1 MWNLGDQKPGHLKD
15 FINAGR
21 TASEKRTCP
30 GKRGPRLE
38 EEQREERRQKEEEER
53 KKRQEEERKRR
64 EEEERRRR
72 EDEERR
78 RRREEEERR
87 RKEDEERRRR
97 REEEERRRK
106 EEEERRRRREEEE
119 RGGGEEEEER
129 RRREEEERRRRE
141 DEERRRRREEEER
154 RRKEDEERRRR
165 EEEERR
171 RREEEE
177 RRRREEEERR
187 RQAQLERERRIQ
199 QQIDEENQASRQN
212 LTQAYLD
219 LQEEQ
224 NLRTRRFHQEQT
236 VVLHQV
242 VEDHTAEIQRDESA
256 DVAEKFE
263 ELLDKYQ
270 IKEAESEESDLE
282 DRMKTLQNELTQKY
296 FQEHQIPVWSLLAL
310 DQATGYIDLSLTE
323 RLSVLEAVVK
333 VTLEGH
339 NDFED
344 VQDKKLEFLLSLQEQ
359 LHAQNPTLA
368 QQVLVNV
375 LKVTPQLTSP
385 AKEIL
390 SHILF
395 NKIWTPKE
403 IKLFI
408 GRALSHDQKT
418 VTEILH
424 RVCTYSLNCITALT
438 ALNEERPLDYIQ
450 DCLSDELDK
459 DVDSVL
465 NEMQDKN
472 YPEDLLRLL
481 GDVLRS
487 VEKELPVLQSVDINT
502 AMITECK
509 TKIVSLDL
517 SAPDV
522 DVLKKV
528 LVVLSIAVKKCTTLD
543 SSGGRIEGYFPRLS
557 QLAALLLLLL
567 PQLQEKRGC
576 LLEIGTGEGKTCIL
590 AMFATIQA
598 TRGAKVDIVTSSP
611 LLAIRDQEEWS
622 KLFHMF
628 GVTSSIVPPPNIY
641 NCSAECQEELIK
653 EAYSRQVVYGTVGT
667 FAADALRQEFEK
679 KMTRSSRKFDCV
691 VVDEV
696 DFMTLDSGVQ
706 VTFLSHQASGL
717 RHVEQVLAS
726 IWALMSAFRPIEL
739 FGMGEIWWGTRIQ
752 LFHKLAL
759 QAVIGSESED
769 FSSND
774 VLVMGVEKGLYSQQD
789 LDGLKKAESQTDTD
803 GCEETKREAIEK
815 IMANVGP
822 EEQYQLLSEVRMKT
836 GNSVNVDYYILE
848 NNLARLY
855 REESHEDSNV
865 SILLLQKGQACEI
878 MSEDSLIEVTVDKL
892 KSRIKYSRD
901 CDLDSLEE
909 SKGFIVIPS
918 FLGKYME
925 NQLPVF
931 AENALKAIRMTR
943 GREYMIDKALEADR
957 VDSNDADSHKYDA
970 IIPVDFQASG
980 VLEKNR
986 CWGDGLQQFLEMK
999 HQLAISSLS
1008 NVTNYMS
1015 NVHFFKRYLKG
1026 KGIFGVS
1033 GTLGGDAEK
1042 AFLERHYKTACYVI
1056 PSHRQKKLVEL
1067 PAVQVS
1073 GERWIQVICES
1084 AWRAADRGQVV
1095 LIICEDVK
1103 TADEL
1108 KARMHGKRSKDITMY
1123 TISEKHNIEKRKFGP
1138 GNIIIATNLGGRG
1151 TDIHVQHQV
1160 NECGGLFVLLAYFPG
1175 SQRVERQVFGRT
1187 ARKGNPGMVQMI
1199 LNRDRLAAAY
1209 QAQSAETMRQ
1219 LREEHE
1225 VSRLSSMERDELFE
1239 INLKETL
1246 FSRFCEFL
1254 ADFDKNFT
1262 HDERRDLTKIK
1273 VKDIPECF
1281 KSHCCKFDYQ
1291 TALNALKES
1300 WALWLIFHEGHIS
1313 RHEDIAMLSEKL
1325 IRHLEETGKDVLHGR
1340 SNNFYDYIRQAKSRT
1355 DLYCIDK
1362 HQCDYGAITYWKSAA
1377 KCDPFYSAVALYNQA
1392 YITMNL
1398 AKTGYKAEAKG
1409 LLEEAKTAVDVFLSE
1424 STNTMMFCN
1433 LSVTSDFEPHHKNSN
1448 LQAQMTARMN
1458 IFKAWKRYIE
1468 SAVAVLE
1475 KLESNKKDAVVEE
1488 TSVYNL
1494 SKNKDPITTHELLVL
1509 YEYGLG
1515 IVFEVKKKPEFSYD
1529 ALACFLLGVFQVAA
1543 GVLVCALSG
1552 GVASQFGLGLI
1563 NEGVSDMIQGIKG
1576 MIQGTF
1582 DWAEWAIAKAITIGV
1597 SLVFG
1602 GLTRLRK
1609 AASAVR
1615 SGTRGLMAGA
1625 KCSSFTVKQCFK
1637 HAGKYAVQELG
1648 KQGCM
1653 TAVSYAID
1661 KGLNAVFQK
1670 ALHDH
1675 FKKKTTSLIKANS
1688 RLDTALNDLVCS
1700 GVPKTAMEN
1709 GMTDYRIDEDCEESM
1724 HQSVNMLTSRVIPDL
1739 MMDCTTVMKALNT
1752 LSEVYDKVTQH
1763 IQSEK
1768 AAGRMQYLKQGLE
1781 IAKYATMSV
1790 QILQSY
1796 PTEKVINDTFVPKFL
1811 ESMKPLTQEKY
1822 DRDGRHELPNVKRLK
1837 EELLEAIAE
1846 SVSSEFISACSR
1858 HMTALM
1864 NKACMAKVTFVAG
1877 SAVSNLLGR
1886 TDTQSFFTNQVYKH
1900 QVRQTFKSRCQDL
1913 PEAEKR
1919 DLQCYVDEIC
1929 DINHPATE
1937 VDILVLTQSEALQ
1950 GKGIKLIV
1958 VDKDGKKVSQDYY
1971 PGMDESVGDIVLQL
1985 RKEPKNPQRSEGFLS
2000 EMIKRIRLEQSP
2012 STGHFEIVRPDG
2024 SVEPVYS
2031 EGHNCLYH
2039 AVAQATSTN
2048 PNTREE
2054 AAILRNQVRQTL
2066 RDDVDR
2072 YAPVLKLQRGYE
2084 SSYTSSGKYLIIGGC
2099 RKTRNEAKDRYKE
2112 HLNTTPQDDL
2122 TENDASVIKTYKLG
2136 MVGTYNEKENGSV
2149 NVRLDNNNN
2158 SSSPVNADHI
2168 PPINTFQKA
2177 SQMLDQN
2184 SSARQKLQQKNP
2196 KLYQMMDGKGT
2207 HGLCREVLT
2216 PHHQLALTTG
2226 NGKEA
2231 HLIRQ
2236 TLAEKFV
2243 QGDVVTGMKMS
2254 LMASN
2259 PEVSQKLMRDAGLP
2273 PRQIK
2278 RENVISKEATRR
2290 YHDIGDKL
2298 LVEKYSEIGVI
2309 DRQGKERLNKW
2320 LKDGKLYSTNTPVYR
2335 ELLNNLRELK
2345 RSLENRQMK
2354 K

>member
-1 MWNLGDQKPGHLKD
+1 MGNAHTIFNKTPYTWYYRTKFRDDSDNRLPGHSSGEYLNALIPFDEVVLKYGNHSD
-15 FINAGR
+15 WDLKCAGGG
-21 TASEKRTCP
+21 ASYDLRETDDRQKFELVNNLSGIIVDSCP
-30 GKRGPRLE
+30 NFARLE
-38 EEQREERRQKEEEER
+38 EEQREKERREKEEEER
-53 KKRQEEERKRR
+53 KKRQEEER
-64 EEEERRRR
+64 
-72 EDEERR
+72 
-78 RRREEEERR
+78 RRREEEE
-87 RKEDEERRRR
+87 K
-97 REEEERRRK
+97 RRK

-119 RGGGEEEEER
+119 RR
-129 RRREEEERRRRE
+129 RRREEEERRW
-141 DEERRRRREEEER
+141 REEEER
-154 RRKEDEERRRR
+154 
-165 EEEERR
+165 
-171 RREEEE
+171 

-199 QQIDEENQASRQN
+199 QQINEENQASRHN

-224 NLRTRRFHQEQT
+224 NLTTRRFHQEQT
-236 VVLHQV
+236 MVLHQL
-242 VEDHTAEIQRDESA
+242 VEDHTAEIHRDESA

-270 IKEAESEESDLE
+270 ITEAENEESDLE
-282 DRMKTLQNELTQKY
+282 DRIKTLQNELTQKY

-323 RLSVLEAVVK
+323 RLSILEAVVK
-333 VTLEGH
+333 VTMERS
-339 NDFED
+339 DSFED
-344 VQDKKLEFLLSLQEQ
+344 VQDKKLDFLLSLQEQ
-359 LHAQNPTLA
+359 LHVENPTLA
-368 QQVLVNV
+368 QQVLRNV
-375 LKVTPQLTSP
+375 LNVTPQLPSA

-395 NKIWTPKE
+395 NKIWTSKE

-408 GRALSHDQKT
+408 GRALSHNQKT

-424 RVCTYSLNCITALT
+424 RVCTYSLNCIMALT
-438 ALNEERPLDYIQ
+438 ALNERHPLDYIQ
-450 DCLSDELDK
+450 DCVSHELDK
-459 DVDSVL
+459 DIDTVL

-472 YPEDLLRLL
+472 YPDDLLWLL
-481 GDVLRS
+481 GDVLRYI
-487 VEKELPVLQSVDINT
+487 EKELQIQQSVDINT
-502 AMITECK
+502 AMIRECK
-509 TKIVSLDL
+509 RKIMSLDL
-517 SAPDV
+517 SAPDI
-522 DVLKKV
+522 DVLKRV
-528 LVVLSIAVKKCTTLD
+528 LVVLSIAVKTCTTET
-543 SSGGRIEGYFPRLS
+543 SWMGGRVEGYFPRLS

-567 PQLQEKRGC
+567 PQLEERRGC

-598 TRGAKVDIVTSSP
+598 TRGAKVDILTSSP

-622 KLFHMF
+622 KLFDMF
-628 GVTSSIVPPPNIY
+628 GVTSSIVPPLNIY
-641 NCSAECQEELIK
+641 NCSAERQEELIK
-653 EAYSRQVVYGTVGT
+653 DAYSKQVVYGNVGT

-679 KMTRSSRKFDCV
+679 KTTRGSRKFDCV
-691 VVDEV
+691 IVDEV
-696 DFMTLDSGVQ
+696 DYMTLDSGVQ

-726 IWALMSAFRPIEL
+726 IWALMSACRPIEL
-739 FGMGEIWWGTRIQ
+739 FETGEIWWGTRIQ
-752 LFHKLAL
+752 LFHKIAL

-769 FSSND
+769 FSASD
-774 VLVMGVEKGLYSQQD
+774 ILVMGVEKKFYSQRD
-789 LDGLKKAESQTDTD
+789 LDAFNEAESQTDTD

-822 EEQYQLLSEVRMKT
+822 EEQYQLLSELKMMT
-836 GNSVNVDYYILE
+836 GNSVNADYYILE

-855 REESHEDSNV
+855 GEESHEDSNV

-878 MSEDSLIEVTVDKL
+878 MSEDLLIEVTVDKL
-892 KSRIKYSRD
+892 KSRIKYSHD

-918 FLGKYME
+918 FLKKYIE

-943 GREYMIDKALEADR
+943 GREYMIDKAPEADR

-970 IIPVDFQASG
+970 VIPVDFQASG

-986 CWGDGLQQFLEMK
+986 RWGDGLQQFLEMK

-1015 NVHFFKRYLKG
+1015 NVHFFKRYLRG

-1033 GTLGGDAEK
+1033 GTLGGEAEK
-1042 AFLERHYKTACYVI
+1042 TFLERHYKTACYVI

-1103 TADEL
+1103 TADKL
-1108 KARMHGKRSKDITMY
+1108 KATMHGKRTNNITMY
-1123 TISEKHNIEKRKFGP
+1123 TISEKHNIEKQNFGP

-1160 NECGGLFVLLAYFPG
+1160 NECGGLFVLLTYFPG

-1199 LNRDRLAAAY
+1199 LNRDRLAAVY

-1225 VSRLSSMERDELFE
+1225 VSRLASMERDELFE
-1239 INLKETL
+1239 IDLKETL

-1262 HDERRDLTKIK
+1262 HDERRDLTQIK
-1273 VKDIPECF
+1273 VKDIPKCF
-1281 KSHCCKFDYQ
+1281 KSHCSKFDYQ

-1313 RHEDIAMLSEKL
+1313 RHEDIAMLSKNL
-1325 IRHLEETGKDVLHGR
+1325 IRHLEETANDVLHGR

-1377 KCDPFYSAVALYNQA
+1377 KRDPFYSAVALYNQA

-1398 AKTGYKAEAKG
+1398 TKKDYKAEAKR
-1409 LLEEAKTAVDVFLSE
+1409 LLEEVKTAVDVFLSE

-1458 IFKAWKRYIE
+1458 IFKAWKGYIE
-1468 SAVAVLE
+1468 NAVAVLK
-1475 KLESNKKDAVVEE
+1475 KLESDKTEAVVEE

-1552 GVASQFGLGLI
+1552 GIASQFGLGLI
-1563 NEGVSDMIQGIKG
+1563 SEGVSDMIQGIKG

-1582 DWAEWAIAKAITIGV
+1582 DWAEWAIAKAISIGV

-1602 GLTRLRK
+1602 GLSRLRN
-1609 AASAVR
+1609 AASVVR
-1615 SGTRGLMAGA
+1615 SGAKGLMAGA
-1625 KCSSFTVKQCFK
+1625 KCSSFTVKQCLK

-1653 TAVSYAID
+1653 TAVGYAID

-1675 FKKKTTSLIKANS
+1675 FKKKTTSLIKANRS
-1688 RLDTALNDLVCS
+1688 LDNALNDLVCS
-1700 GVPKTAMEN
+1700 GVPKTAMKN
-1709 GMTDYRIDEDCEESM
+1709 GMTDYRIVEDCEESM
-1724 HQSVNMLTSRVIPDL
+1724 HQSVNMLTSSVIPDL
-1739 MMDCTTVMKALNT
+1739 MMDCTTVTKALNT
-1752 LSEVYDKVTQH
+1752 LSEVCGTVTQH
-1763 IQSEK
+1763 IHSEK
-1768 AAGRMQYLKQGLE
+1768 ASGRMQYVMKGLE
-1781 IAKYATMSV
+1781 IAKYVTMSV

-1796 PTEKVINDTFVPKFL
+1796 PTEKVINDSFVPKFL

-1822 DRDGRHELPNVKRLK
+1822 DHDGRHKLPNVKRLK
-1837 EELLEAIAE
+1837 EELFEAIAE
-1846 SVSSEFISACSR
+1846 SVSREFISACSR

-1864 NKACMAKVTFVAG
+1864 NKACMAKVTLVAG
-1877 SAVSNLLGR
+1877 SAVSNLIGR
-1886 TDTQSFFTNQVYKH
+1886 TNTQSFFTNQVYKH
-1900 QVRQTFKSRCQDL
+1900 DVRQTFQSRCQYL
-1913 PEAEKR
+1913 PEEERR
-1919 DLQCYVDEIC
+1919 DLQCYIDDIC
-1929 DINHPATE
+1929 DVNHPATA
-1937 VDILVLTQSEALQ
+1937 VDIHVLTQSEALQ

-1958 VDKDGKKVSQDYY
+1958 VGKDGKKLSQDYY
-1971 PGMDESVGDIVLQL
+1971 PGTDQSAGDVILQL
-1985 RKEPKNPQRSEGFLS
+1985 RKEPENSQRSEGFFS
-2000 EMIKRIRLEQSP
+2000 EMTKRIRGEQSP

-2054 AAILRNQVRQTL
+2054 AAILRHQVRQML
-2066 RDDVDR
+2066 LLDVDR

-2099 RKTRNEAKDRYKE
+2099 RKTRKESKDRYKE

-2136 MVGTYNEKENGSV
+2136 MVGTYNDIKDLRKENGSA
-2149 NVRLDNNNN
+2149 NVRRDNNNN
-2158 SSSPVNADHI
+2158 SSPVNADHI
-2168 PPINTFQKA
+2168 PPINTFKRA
-2177 SQMLDQN
+2177 SQMLQDLDP
-2184 SSARQKLQQKNP
+2184 SARQELQQKNP

-2226 NGKEA
+2226 NGDDA

-2243 QGDVVTGMKMS
+2243 QGDVVKGMKMS

-2259 PEVSQKLMRDAGLP
+2259 PEISQRLIRDAGLP
-2273 PRQIK
+2273 PRG
-2278 RENVISKEATRR
+2278 RRRDVISKEATRH
-2290 YHDIGDKL
+2290 YHHIGDKL
-2298 LVEKYSEIGVI
+2298 LVEKYSEMGVI
-2309 DRQGKERLNKW
+2309 DRQGKERLNSW
-2320 LKDGKLYSTNTPVYR
+2320 LNEGKLFSTNTPEYH

-2345 RSLENRQMK
+2345 RSRENRRD
-2354 K
+2354 